1 MASKLGSPERP
12 VYTLAEGVSIADPT
26 ASLRLNTFG
35 LGGLMLLQ
43 DTQLIETLAHFSRE
57 RIPER
62 VVHAQAAGAFGEFEV
77 THDISD
83 LTSAAFLNGIGKKTP
98 CMVRISTVGGERG
111 YSDVVRDVRGYAMKF
126 YTEEGNQD
134 FVFNNTPIFFIRDPL
149 KFPSLN
155 RSHKRHPRTNAP
167 DADMFWDFHNKNPE
181 GIHQIMYLFSD
192 RGTPASLRHLNAY
205 SGHTYKF
212 IKQDGTFKYVRFHFH
227 SNQGVKNNT
236 AAVAEKLSGTNPD
249 HHKLDLFNAIERGE
263 FPSWKASVQVMDP
276 EDAKSFRWDV
286 FDMTKVWPH
295 SEVPLRPFGK
305 MSLNRNPNNFFADIE
320 QAAFSPSNMVPGIAP
335 SADPVLQARLFSYP
349 DAARYRLGT
358 NYQQLQSNAPHCPVY
373 TPYQRDGLSSING
386 NYGPDP
392 NYVRSSFVPL
402 APATR
407 NAQAVHNIQHE
418 LWSGKVTA
426 FTSEVVD
433 DDFVQPRNFWREV
446 LGKQEGQQENLVGN
460 VAGELVNVKHER
472 VRREAIEIF
481 RQVDDDLT
489 TRIEKKIAELSN
501 L

>member
-12 VYTLAEGVSIADPT
+12 VYTLAEGVPVADPT
-26 ASLRLNTFG
+26 TSLQLNTFG
-35 LGGLMLLQ
+35 LGGLVLLQ

-83 LTSAAFLNGIGKKTP
+83 LTSAAFLNGIGKKTS
-98 CMVRISTVGGERG
+98 CMVRISTVGGEKG
-111 YSDVVRDVRGYAMKF
+111 YPDVVRDVRGYAMKF

-155 RSHKRHPRTNAP
+155 RSHKRHPQTNAP
-167 DADMFWDFHNKNPE
+167 DADMFWDFHNNNPE

-212 IKQDGTFKYVRFHFH
+212 TKQNGTFKYVRFHFH
-227 SNQGVKNNT
+227 SDQGVRNNT
-236 AAVAEKLSGTNPD
+236 AAAAEKLSGTNPD

-263 FPSWKASVQVMDP
+263 FPSWTASVQVMDP
-276 EDAKSFRWDV
+276 EDAQSFRWNV

-305 MSLNRNPNNFFADIE
+305 MTLNRNPNNFFTDIE

-335 SADPVLQARLFSYP
+335 SADP

-402 APATR
+402 APVTK

-418 LWSGKVTA
+418 LWSGKLMA

-433 DDFVQPRNFWREV
+433 DDFIQPRYFWREV

-481 RQVDDDLT
+481 RKVDEDLAK
-489 TRIEKKIAELSN
+489 RIEKKIVELSN
-501 L
+501 A